1 MTADELGA
9 MKRGSSGKV
18 TLLPFG
24 ADPAKDLVNL
34 TMSLKGFT
42 AAFDSLPVPTAPA
55 GAPSP
60 APAPPGR
67 PASSSR

>member
-1 MTADELGA
+1 

-42 AAFDSLPVPTAPA
+42 AGFTALEA
-55 GAPSP
+55 TVATNQ
-60 APAPPGR
+60 
-67 PASSSR
+67 